1 MAVSTIYRIA
11 EQALSLIEGG
21 DMPAASS
28 LSISEIKI
36 ACGQVINSLLKTE
49 YLSVNGALGEKIPN
63 GSVLGLYENIEVTS
77 WNGKSI
83 SILPIKPIKLPRNMG
98 VFAIYPKY
106 QPNGIY
112 ELDKEFIPLQ
122 MGQGAL
128 LKSQPMINDLLG
140 QVGYETFGDKV
151 LFTKDLPAIYPY
163 IVVAMRLVI
172 MDISQYGDYDPL
184 PILPEM
190 ETQVIQEVVKMYSL
204 QPTAAKVVDSTS
216 KEEKGTSIIEQKQ
229 SE

>member
-1 MAVSTIYRIA
+1 MAVSTIYRLA
-11 EQALSLIEGG
+11 EQCLSIIEGG

-49 YLSVNGALGEKIPN
+49 YFSVNGALGEKIPN
-63 GSVLGLYENIEVTS
+63 GSVLGFYENIPVSS

-83 SILPIKPIKLPRNMG
+83 ATIPIKPIKLPRNMG
-98 VFAIYPKY
+98 VWAIYPKY
-106 QPNGIY
+106 KENGIY

-122 MGQGAL
+122 MGHGSL
-128 LKSQPMINDLLG
+128 LVNQPIINDLMG
-140 QVGYETFGDKV
+140 RVGYEVFGDKV
-151 LFTKDLPAIYPY
+151 LFTKDLTATHEYV
-163 IVVAMRLVI
+163 VVAMRLVI

-190 ETQVIQEVVKMYSL
+190 EHQVIQEVVKLYSV
-204 QPTAAKVVDSTS
+204 QPVADKVVDATS
-216 KEEKGTSIIEQKQ
+216 KEGKSINIREQRQ
-229 SE
+229 S